1 MERQFLQWSRNFCQ
15 NSQSILMIID
25 IIVAIIL
32 ILAIIKGIRQGLI
45 VALFSVIAFIV
56 GLAAA
61 MKLSVVVAGYI
72 GNAVNVSEKWLPIL
86 SFAVVFFVVVLLVR
100 LGARFIQKSVELAM
114 LGWVNRLGGILLY
127 SGLYILIF
135 SIVLFYAEQLNL
147 IKPET
152 IKQSVTYEYI
162 QPWGP
167 KLMDGLGKIIPVF
180 RGMFEDLEDF
190 FDGVSKQVPP
200 VN

>member
-1 MERQFLQWSRNFCQ
+1 MVL
-15 NSQSILMIID
+15 D

-32 ILAIIKGIRQGLI
+32 ILAAIKGFRQGLI

-61 MKLSVVVAGYI
+61 LKLSAVVADYI
-72 GNAVNVSEKWLPIL
+72 GTAVKISDKWLPII
-86 SFAVVFFVVVLLVR
+86 SFAVVFLIVVLLVR
-100 LGARFIQKSVELAM
+100 LGARFIQKSVEFAM
-114 LGWVNRLGGILLY
+114 LGWLNRLGGILLY
-127 SGLYILIF
+127 AGLYILIF
-135 SIVLFYAEQLNL
+135 SILIFYADQLGF

-152 IKQSVTYEYI
+152 KNDSVTYSYI

-167 KLMDGLGKIIPVF
+167 KLMDGIGNIIPVF
-180 RGMFEDLEDF
+180 KGMFQELEDF

-200 VN
+200 TN

>member
-1 MERQFLQWSRNFCQ
+1 
-15 NSQSILMIID
+15 MIID

-32 ILAIIKGIRQGLI
+32 ILAVIKGFRQGLI

-61 MKLSVVVAGYI
+61 IKLSVVVAGYI
-72 GNAVNVSEKWLPIL
+72 GQAVNVSDKWLPII
-86 SFAVVFFVVVLLVR
+86 SFAVVFLIVVILVR
-100 LGARFIQKSVELAM
+100 LGAKFIQKTVELAM

-127 SGLYILIF
+127 AVLYVLIF
-135 SIVLFYAEQLNL
+135 SILLFYAEQLSL

-152 IKQSVTYEYI
+152 IKESVTYEYI

-180 RGMFEDLEDF
+180 KGMFEDLEDF

-200 VN
+200 AN

>member
-1 MERQFLQWSRNFCQ
+1 
-15 NSQSILMIID
+15 MIID
-25 IIVAIIL
+25 IIVVIIL
-32 ILAIIKGIRQGLI
+32 IWGIIKGIRQGLI

-72 GNAVNVSEKWLPIL
+72 GKNVNVSEKWLPII
-86 SFAVVFFVVVLLVR
+86 SFAVVFLIVVLLVR
-100 LGARFIQKSVELAM
+100 LGAKFIQKSVELAL

-127 SGLYILIF
+127 CGLYILIF

-147 IKPET
+147 VKPET

-162 QPWGP
+162 QPW
-167 KLMDGLGKIIPVF
+167 
-180 RGMFEDLEDF
+180 
-190 FDGVSKQVPP
+190 
-200 VN
+200 